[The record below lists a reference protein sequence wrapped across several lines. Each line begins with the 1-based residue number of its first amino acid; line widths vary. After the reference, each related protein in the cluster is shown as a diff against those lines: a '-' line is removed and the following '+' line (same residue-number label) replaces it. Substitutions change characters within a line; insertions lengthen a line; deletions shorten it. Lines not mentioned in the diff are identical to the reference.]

1 MLFNSID
8 FLLFLPVVLGLYRAL
23 PRGRRWILLVASYV
37 FYGFW
42 DAQFL
47 GLIVLSTAIDYAVGR
62 ALMQTEDAGRR
73 KAWLGLS
80 ILANLSILSLFKY
93 ADFFIAEART
103 FFGLQ
108 GDWALDL
115 ILPVGISF
123 YTFQTLGYTLDVYRH
138 RIPAERNLLT
148 FAVFVAF
155 FPQLMAGP
163 IERARDLLPQ
173 LRTPGPSDLAGGFRL
188 FLLGLVKKTF
198 ISTTLAAHCD
208 LLYLNPAL
216 RSPAEAWWMG
226 LLMFMHI
233 LMDFSG
239 YSDMALGLGR
249 MFGIRLSPNFN
260 NVLSSRSFL
269 EFWRRWHMTL
279 GRWFRDYVLLPL
291 HRAGVPRP
299 AAYLLTFSLIG
310 LWHGASWN
318 FVIWGALMGALW
330 LLDSWRTRTPFPFQF
345 PSPFQLSTLLSFIFI
360 GQFFP
365 TSTPSDALA
374 LMSSMVGWG
383 PDAPLPFVPVPM
395 AVWLA
400 LSLGLMLEWAVPRW
414 AVWSEAKPGTT
425 LWIRSLILV
434 PAGLALALESLNVAR
449 EFVYFQF

>member
-1 MLFNSID
+1 ML
-8 FLLFLPVVLGLYRAL
+8 A
-23 PRGRRWILLVASYV
+23 ASYT

-47 GLIVLSTAIDYAVGR
+47 GLIMLSTAIDYLVGR
-62 ALMQTEDAGRR
+62 ALSQTEAAGRR
-73 KAWLGLS
+73 KGWLLVS
-80 ILANLSILSLFKY
+80 ILANLSILILFKY
-93 ADFFIAEART
+93 ANFFVAEART
-103 FFGLQ
+103 FFGLE

-123 YTFQTLGYTLDVYRH
+123 YTFQTLGYTLDVYRR

-173 LRTPGPSDLAGGFRL
+173 LRTPGPSDLPGGFRL
-188 FLLGLVKKTF
+188 FLLGLVKKAF

-216 RSPAEAWWMG
+216 RSPLEAWWMG

-239 YSDMALGLGR
+239 YSDMALGLGK
-249 MFGIRLSPNFN
+249 MFGIRLSRNFN
-260 NVLSSRSFL
+260 NVLASRSFPD
-269 EFWRRWHMTL
+269 FWRRWHMTL
-279 GRWFRDYVLLPL
+279 GRWFRDYVLVPL

-299 AAYLLTFSLIG
+299 ATYLLTFSLIG

-318 FVIWGALMGALW
+318 FIIWGALMGLVW
-330 LLDSWRTRTPFPFQF
+330 LFDSWRTRTPSPSPF
-345 PSPFQLSTLLSFIFI
+345 PFQLSTLLSFIFI

-383 PDAPLPFVPVPM
+383 PEVPLPFVPVPM
-395 AVWLA
+395 AVGLA
-400 LSLGLMLEWAVPRW
+400 LSLGLLLEWAVPRW
-414 AVWSEAKPGTT
+414 AVWSEAQPVTT

-434 PAGLALALESLNVAR
+434 PAGLTLAFESLNVAR